1 MKLTFFS
8 TLFFLFLI
16 FLFSNC
22 QQERERLSIKEIS
35 NPAGES
41 SAEPNL
47 SVGDDGQVYLSW
59 IEKTDN
65 ENPVLKFSVRQ
76 ENDWSRPQIVAQG
89 ENWFVNWA
97 DFPSMVAFKDG
108 SLAAHWLPMSG
119 EGIYAYD
126 VNLAFSPDGKNW
138 GKAIVPHRDGTQ
150 TKHGFVSLL
159 PWDDGQLFTVWL
171 DGRNFAKGGNGRDRQ
186 DAPTPVMTLRFA
198 MISKNGQLSNKTVL
212 DKRVC
217 DCCPTSAVRTANGA
231 LVVYRD
237 RSEKEIRDVSILR
250 YQNGVWSQ
258 PQTLYQDNWEIAGCP
273 VNGPAIAAQ
282 EEKVAVAWFTWA
294 NEIAQVKVIF
304 SNDEGRTFSEPIVVD
319 DGDPVGRVDTVM
331 LPDGGVLV
339 TWLESTGNNAELRVR
354 RVRWDSTKDK
364 SKTVAKSSKERASG
378 VPKMVIRNSKIF
390 FAWTQPGKASTVRTA
405 VARVN

>member
-8 TLFFLFLI
+8 TLFFFFLI
-16 FLFSNC
+16 LLFSNC
-22 QQERERLSIKEIS
+22 QQEQERFSIKEIS
-35 NPAGES
+35 SPAGES

-47 SVGDDGQVYLSW
+47 SVGDDGQVYVTW

-65 ENPVLKFSVRQ
+65 ENPALKFSVRQ
-76 ENDWSRPQIVAQG
+76 EKNWSKPQIVAQG

-119 EGIYAYD
+119 EGSYAYD

-150 TKHGFVSLL
+150 TEHGFVSLL

-171 DGRNFAKGGNGRDRQ
+171 DGRNFAKGGNGHDGHG
-186 DAPTPVMTLRFA
+186 APTHEMTLRFA
-198 MISKNGQLSNKTVL
+198 MISKEGQLSNETVL
-212 DKRVC
+212 DERIC
-217 DCCPTSAVRTANGA
+217 DCCPTSAVRTPNGA

-237 RSEKEIRDVSILR
+237 RSEKEIRDISIVR
-250 YQNGVWSQ
+250 YQDGVWSQ
-258 PQTLYQDNWEIAGCP
+258 PQTLYEDNWEIAGCP
-273 VNGPAIAAQ
+273 VNGPAIAVQ
-282 EEKVAVAWFTWA
+282 GEKVAVAWFTWA
-294 NEIAQVKVIF
+294 NEIARVKVLF
-304 SNDEGRTFSEPIVVD
+304 SNDEGRTFGDAIVVD

-339 TWLESTGNNAELRVR
+339 SWMENTGNNAELRVR
-354 RVRWDSTKDK
+354 SVHWDCTKDE
-364 SKTVAKSSKERASG
+364 SITVIESSKERASG
-378 VPKMVIRNSKIF
+378 MPKMVIRNSEIF
-390 FAWTQPGKASTVRTA
+390 FAWTQTRQPSTVRTA
-405 VARVN
+405 VAKLD